1 MGCEVRGSDWQI
13 VGGIGGLIASK
24 LASTGFSGSGYPGNN
39 KAPAFLQGLRFV
51 WCGTRRTVCFCGA
64 RFFGRLEF
72 AGKFGVPQ
80 LVTINKSA
88 SYGVQ
93 WNRTRLFLTGRMLLA
108 NKAIIQNCLWNSKP
122 PDIERCR
129 SLLPLRIGIIAQK
142 KTSGVVTENR

>member
-1 MGCEVRGSDWQI
+1 MSDREGSACSCRARRRGGSAA
-13 VGGIGGLIASK
+13 GS
-24 LASTGFSGSGYPGNN
+24 SSGPPTARNN
-39 KAPAFLQGLRFV
+39 KALAFLRGLRLV

-93 WNRTRLFLTGRMLLA
+93 WNRTRLFLTCRMLLA
-108 NKAIIQNCLWNSKP
+108 YKAIIQNCLWNSKP

-129 SLLPLRIGIIAQK
+129 SLLPLRIGRIAQK